1 MEAEM
6 TGLNL
11 PSLKNHLVERRERLE
26 ESLKYVP
33 DPEKLFDLL
42 QQVDSALK
50 RIDTG
55 SYGICDVCHDPIE
68 TERLIMDP
76 LLTVCLDHLNNY
88 QKKALEQDLELA
100 IKIQRNLLPQNNLNV
115 KGWNL
120 SYYYSPAGAV
130 SGDFCDF
137 IKLND
142 DSVLFALGDVSGKG
156 ISASLMMSHLHALIR
171 SLLSFDLPVNE
182 IVTRAN
188 RLFCE
193 STLSTHYATMVFG
206 KAKNDGQVELCIAG
220 HNPPLLVNNGNV
232 HSLQATGIPVGLFSQ
247 SEYDII
253 NIELKK
259 GSSLILYTDG
269 LTEAS
274 LNELEYGEERLKE
287 HLLSSSGLT
296 GENLL
301 NSIVSAQKAFVKE
314 SPRFDDITIS
324 VITKN

>member
-1 MEAEM
+1 M

-11 PSLKNHLVERRERLE
+11 PSLKNHLAERRERLQ
-26 ESLKYVP
+26 ESIKYVP
-33 DPEKLFDLL
+33 DPTKLFDLL
-42 QQVDSALK
+42 HQVDSALE
-50 RIDTG
+50 RIDHG

-68 TERLIMDP
+68 SDRLIMDP
-76 LLTVCLDHLNNY
+76 LLTVCLDHLNSY

-115 KGWNL
+115 NGWNL
-120 SYYYSPAGAV
+120 SYYYSPAGTV

-137 IKLND
+137 IILND
-142 DSVLFALGDVSGKG
+142 DTVLFALGDVSGKG

-206 KAKNDGQVELCIAG
+206 KAKSNGKVELCIAG
-220 HNPPLLVNNGNV
+220 HNPPLLINNRNV
-232 HSLQATGIPVGLFSQ
+232 QSLKATGIPVGLFSQ
-247 SEYDII
+247 SVYEIL
-253 NIELKK
+253 NIELNK
-259 GSSLILYTDG
+259 GDSLILYTDG

-274 LNELEYGEERLKE
+274 ANEVEYGEERLKK
-287 HLLSSSGLT
+287 HLLNASGMF
-296 GENLL
+296 GNKLL
-301 NSIVSAQKAFVKE
+301 NSIVADQKAFVKDE
-314 SPRFDDITIS
+314 ILADDVTIS